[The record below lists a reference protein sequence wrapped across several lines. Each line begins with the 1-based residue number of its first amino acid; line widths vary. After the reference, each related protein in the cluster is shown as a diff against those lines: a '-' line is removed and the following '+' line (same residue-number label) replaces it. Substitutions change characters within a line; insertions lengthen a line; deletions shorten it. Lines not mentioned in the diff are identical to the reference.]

1 MQTIKKKQIKI
12 IEMKNKITEMKNSV
26 GGLTAEEKYHWQRQ
40 DNRN

>member
-1 MQTIKKKQIKI
+1 MQTIKKQI

-26 GGLTAEEKYHWQRQ
+26 GGLTAEEEYHWQRQ